1 MERTVPSV
9 KKVRKIRKKG
19 LYGLC
24 VVLMMGCAAQRSAAT
39 NIELDQAMA
48 ERAVEM
54 KAQFAH
60 PLVTRA
66 MSQIGNSGLLP
77 QGSTIG
83 QINIA
88 ETTNFFRIHGDSVT
102 ADLPYYG
109 ERQMGGGYAN
119 KDGIEFAG
127 VPENLEIRQDSI
139 TKGYTITFGI
149 DGKTE
154 NFRVNAQ
161 VQPNLRSQLRIN
173 STHRTAI
180 RYSGTLVTS
189 KEER

>member
-1 MERTVPSV
+1 METGKIVP
-9 KKVRKIRKKG
+9 
-19 LYGLC
+19 YGLC
-24 VVLMMGCAAQRSAAT
+24 IVLIMGCASQRPAT
-39 NIELDQAMA
+39 TNERLDEAIA
-48 ERAVEM
+48 KRTFEI

-83 QINIA
+83 QINIS
-88 ETTNFFRIHGDSVT
+88 ETANFFRIHGDSVA

-109 ERQMGGGYAN
+109 ERQLGGGYAN
-119 KDGIEFAG
+119 KGGIVFAG
-127 VPENLEIRQDSI
+127 VPENLEIRRDSI

-173 STHRTAI
+173 STHRTTI
-180 RYSGTLVTS
+180 RYSGTLATS
-189 KEER
+189 KEGS